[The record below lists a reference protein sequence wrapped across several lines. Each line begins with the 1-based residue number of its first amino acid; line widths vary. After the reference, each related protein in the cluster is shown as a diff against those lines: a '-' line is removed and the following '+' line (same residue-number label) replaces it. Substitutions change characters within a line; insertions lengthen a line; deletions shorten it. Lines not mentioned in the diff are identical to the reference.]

1 MSTQQQHTWW
11 HSPVSCCFSQY
22 LAVGARDAPVIGRSL
37 TERRDDG
44 DGVALE

>member
-1 MSTQQQHTWW
+1 MVA
-11 HSPVSCCFSQY
+11 HSSQLLLHSQY